1 MNHYMH
7 ALDNISLIAEYDKIS
22 RKTKSEL
29 SELKQTVLIN
39 YEEFV
44 KKIQESTRKIQTIFQ
59 TEVKDVKSNIK
70 DIIKQNMAQFQRAKR
85 QFELKIAPLL
95 IEEVIEKLNTTW
107 INSLK
112 DKVQELKKEIDS
124 DYFQVLELHEHQ
136 PNPH

>member
-44 KKIQESTRKIQTIFQ
+44 KKIQESTHKIQTIF
-59 TEVKDVKSNIK
+59 
-70 DIIKQNMAQFQRAKR
+70 
-85 QFELKIAPLL
+85 
-95 IEEVIEKLNTTW
+95 
-107 INSLK
+107 
-112 DKVQELKKEIDS
+112 
-124 DYFQVLELHEHQ
+124 
-136 PNPH
+136 